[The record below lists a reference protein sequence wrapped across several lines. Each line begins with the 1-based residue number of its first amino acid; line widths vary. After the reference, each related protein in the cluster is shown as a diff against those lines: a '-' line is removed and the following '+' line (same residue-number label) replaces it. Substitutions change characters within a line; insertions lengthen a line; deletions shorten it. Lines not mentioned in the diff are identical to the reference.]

1 MKNLKNGELYSFISG
16 RQTTVF
22 TKYWLSKH
30 LMEKSKPGEV
40 IPEEVYEFWDNLE
53 EQIDSYK
60 LDDSLYGMEKINN
73 VSNLYNN
80 DYVQKK
86 IDIIDINEKQLLK
99 TYYENLLAIS
109 GGIVKEAAK
118 MAGLKE
124 TTFRARLDKIGVSFR
139 RADKSE

>member
-1 MKNLKNGELYSFISG
+1 
-16 RQTTVF
+16 
-22 TKYWLSKH
+22 
-30 LMEKSKPGEV
+30 MEKSKPGEV
-40 IPEEVYEFWDNLE
+40 IPKEVYEFWANLD

-73 VSNLYNN
+73 ASNLYNN

-86 IDIIDINEKQLLK
+86 IDIIDTNEKQLLK
-99 TYYENLLAIS
+99 IYYENLLAIS

-124 TTFRARLDKIGVSFR
+124 TTFRAKLDKVGVSFR
-139 RADKSE
+139 RTDKSG